1 MNDRLRLGAFY
12 HVGASYIPTPV
23 SLTSAIEDGR
33 YSGHGGG
40 GQSCSGGVTPHF
52 CTRCGKTVSRKKVK
66 PSCDVC
72 SQCRSRGR

>member
-1 MNDRLRLGAFY
+1 MDERLRLSAFGMLGSI
-12 HVGASYIPTPV
+12 HIPKM
-23 SLTSAIEDGR
+23 SLRDAFQDGR

-52 CTRCGKTVSRKKVK
+52 CTRCGKTVGRKKVK

-72 SQCRSRGR
+72 SKCRSRGR